1 MQLSYG
7 MQYLKTKLEWLV
19 NLVNGCKE
27 TITQIACAKKRGDRA
42 KVLQVSVKVIHVAK
56 QKKTTLDQINA
67 EFKEN

>member
-7 MQYLKTKLEWLV
+7 MQYLKTKLLEWLV

-42 KVLQVSVKVIHVAK
+42 KVL
-56 QKKTTLDQINA
+56 
-67 EFKEN
+67 